1 MKTTFGRLVAALG
14 ILALATGVAAAQS
27 KPKVSIAVGGAG
39 CLCYLPTVLAKQLG
53 EYDKAGV
60 EVELID
66 FKGGSQALQA
76 VIGGSADVVSGYYD
90 HCVNLAAKGQVAAV
104 VRGLSTAIPAWCSR
118 SRPKPRTSSR
128 SRISPARR
136 SASRRRAPRPTSS

>member
-1 MKTTFGRLVAALG
+1 MVRLRSRGATTKDRKKAEELPMQKFIKQAVLALG
-14 ILALATGVAAAQS
+14 VLALTAGAAAAQ
-27 KPKVSIAVGGAG
+27 KPSVKIAVGGAG

-60 EVELID
+60 DVELID

-90 HCVNLAAKGQVAAV
+90 HCVNLAAKGQNLQSFV
-104 VRGLSTAIPAWCSR
+104 VYDRY
-118 SRPKPRTSSR
+118 
-128 SRISPARR
+128 
-136 SASRRRAPRPTSS
+136 

>member
-1 MKTTFGRLVAALG
+1 MKSMSGGRWSALG
-14 ILALATGVAAAQS
+14 ALALATGVAAAQS
-27 KPKVSIAVGGAG
+27 KQKVSIAVGGAG

-76 VIGGSADVVSGYYD
+76 VIGGIGRRGFGLLRPLRQSRRQGA
-90 HCVNLAAKGQVAAV
+90 VAAV
-104 VRGLSTAIPAWCSR
+104 FRGL
-118 SRPKPRTSSR
+118 
-128 SRISPARR
+128 
-136 SASRRRAPRPTSS
+136 